1 MSEIAIR
8 VRYFNVLA
16 DYAGTRS
23 AQVRVPPETS
33 VRALLRILSETNPE
47 PFRRLLAPDGQFRSY
62 LRVFRNDVLVAET
75 AFELPLAD
83 GDEILLFPAVAGGG
97 SN

>member
-23 AQVRVPPETS
+23 AQVRVPPATS

-47 PFRRLLAPDGQFRSY
+47 PFRRALSPGGDLYSY
-62 LRVFRNDVLVAET
+62 IRVFRNNTLVAET
-75 AFELPLAD
+75 GFELPLAD